1 MAEQAVAA
9 GQVTVA
15 VDSMRKES
23 DQAARAMSEQARAMK
38 EISGATADIGR
49 QIRLVSAAN
58 REHSSGAGRLLGQ
71 VRSVRTVSQR
81 NTEGVR
87 ESRGATDALVQHAE
101 ALRAAI
107 TRGAAKNGPPRRN
120 GSNGRA

>member
-1 MAEQAVAA
+1 
-9 GQVTVA
+9 
-15 VDSMRKES
+15 
-23 DQAARAMSEQARAMK
+23 MK

-58 REHSSGAGRLLGQ
+58 REHSSGAGRLLSQ
-71 VRSVRTVSQR
+71 VKSVRTVSQR

-107 TRGAAKNGPPRRN
+107 TRGAAKNSPPRRN